1 MRLKYYLLT
10 CIIIMFLVT
19 AACNALPT
27 TTTSPPISTNRP
39 YITTPI
45 KTPITT
51 TQNPNATVLS
61 TTSGTITPGNSS
73 NLGITLLVGQI
84 LKGNLVLTNGI
95 PINGLEL
102 NIQQPDGK
110 VVSLGTQNTNQ
121 RQFEFTA
128 SQNGTHFI
136 IMRNPGPWTSVDY
149 TLSYNIVSPLPSP
162 SPTISPAS
170 KLEVYY
176 LDVGQGDS
184 EILRVDNSTML
195 IDAGINASTN
205 TLISDIKKLGINKFD
220 VVIGTHPHEDHIGGM
235 DAVVNQF
242 SIGKLY
248 MPRVSA
254 NTKTFEDVLKAIQ
267 SKGLSITTPAP
278 GDTFTMGSDT
288 CTILA
293 PNSLSYT
300 DLNNYSIVIRVVHGK
315 NSFLFTGDAQS
326 ESEKEM
332 LTKGYTLKS
341 EVLKVGHHGSS
352 SSTSPGFL
360 KAVSPKYAVIE
371 VGKDND
377 YGYPHQVTLDKL
389 NSAGIKIYRTDLNG
403 TVSISSDGSNITV
416 STEK

>member
-1 MRLKYYLLT
+1 MKLKYYILG
-10 CIIIMFLVT
+10 CIIMVILVVS
-19 AACNALPT
+19 ACNALPT
-27 TTTSPPISTNRP
+27 KTISPSVPTNNPSTTS
-39 YITTPI
+39 PI
-45 KTPITT
+45 KTPTT
-51 TQNPNATVLS
+51 PTQSPNATVLS
-61 TTSGTITPGNSS
+61 STSGTITPGNSF
-73 NLGITLLVGQI
+73 NLAVTLLVGQT
-84 LKGNLVLTNGI
+84 LKGTLTLTNGI
-95 PINGLEL
+95 PTIGVEL
-102 NIQQPDGK
+102 NIQQPDGT
-110 VVSLGTQNTNQ
+110 VVSLGTLNTNQ
-121 RQFEFTA
+121 KQFLFTA
-128 SQNGTHFI
+128 TQNGTHFI
-136 IMRNPGPWTSVDY
+136 IMRNPGSGVNVDY
-149 TLSYNIVSPLPSP
+149 TFSYNIVSPPSP

-184 EILRVDNSTML
+184 EILRVGNNTML
-195 IDAGINASTN
+195 IDAGTNASTN

-220 VVIGTHPHEDHIGGM
+220 VVVGTHPHEDHIGGM

-242 SIGKLY
+242 GIGKIY

-300 DLNNYSIVIRVVHGK
+300 DLNNYSIVIRVANGN
-315 NSFLFTGDAQS
+315 NSFLFTGDAQA

-332 LTKGYTLKS
+332 LNKGYTLKS
-341 EVLKVGHHGSS
+341 EVLKIGHHGSS
-352 SSTSPGFL
+352 SSTSPDFL

-377 YGYPHQVTLDKL
+377 YGHPHQVTLDKL

-403 TVSISSDGSNITV
+403 TVTISSDGSNITV